1 MSTLLFKHV
10 NVVDVRNQQILSDV
24 DVWIKNERI
33 EKIGRDIKSS
43 ADQVVDGEGKYLS
56 PGIIDCMYIVHG
68 TEALFQKIWMKCTVH
83 IKLF

>member
-56 PGIIDCMYIVHG
+56 PGIIDMHG

>member
-43 ADQVVDGEGKYLS
+43 APAATASAAEPFSRPS
-56 PGIIDCMYIVHG
+56 PTSPSARVM
-68 TEALFQKIWMKCTVH
+68 
-83 IKLF
+83 